1 MASTVLEIIGEDE
14 MKFLVGEMIVLG
26 QNVID
31 LIDDGL
37 GFAGIDSIAAGGTA
51 FEMTG
56 MLAIVVHELLTE
68 ISHRLDDSWIIGV

>member
-1 MASTVLEIIGEDE
+1 MTSPVLEIIGEDE
-14 MKFLVGEMIVLG
+14 VKFLVGEMIVLG

-37 GFAGIDSIAAGGTA
+37 GFAGIDSVAAGSTA

-56 MLAIVVHELLTE
+56 MLAIVLHELLTE
-68 ISHRLDDSWIIGV
+68 ISQCLDDSWVIGV